1 MRILIAE
8 DDMISRQAFERT
20 LAKWGYEVV
29 SSQNGAEAW
38 KILQS
43 EDYERRPRTVSRSGD
58 GRLYFQA
65 GKSKETARST
75 GQMESIK
82 G

>member
-8 DDMISRQAFERT
+8 DDMISCWVLERM

-29 SSQNGAEAW
+29 SSQNRAEAW

-43 EDYERRPRTVSRSGD
+43 EDYERRTRTVSRSGD
-58 GRLYFQA
+58 G
-65 GKSKETARST
+65 
-75 GQMESIK
+75 
-82 G
+82 